1 MAEVSTIPAYIL
13 ANENLLNWMLGHS
26 LSESFI
32 TENRNILKEFVYVD
46 FHRWNTTR
54 PDHVFRHRWE
64 CFEHDY
70 LNQKHPDK
78 FGRTYPPI
86 RGRKECSVVLACL
99 ECLAD
104 EYMEQRG
111 ERIHVQL
118 ERFGWWQNM
127 LSRLSPLPVQA
138 HALWRLHHPLGR
150 DAQKEATKE
159 PLMMLPFDDGV
170 ENYVTRHGLNDLHVH
185 INLCASAEECWLNAL
200 ADPEGE
206 WKVQQHQF
214 EKLSDV
220 IELYREVH
228 VELTPERL
236 LERLHLAQRLRF
248 LLRRYAREKKILIPH
263 KRETREPD
271 EDAPK
276 RQEEEQ
282 SEEEQYYITVRER
295 LGQLCHAPL
304 DKWTD
309 DDVHSLF
316 GAPPY
321 LHDESEKVADVVR
334 DERQWMIGVI
344 SKLAEEGDPLIDRLF
359 HIYLLL
365 SNEFYTFCIQRDNF
379 CGFKQFQKYS
389 YIEKS
394 IVGRPFYYESVF
406 TSMHGN
412 RRNSV
417 VNYLEVRIA
426 PKDDWEG
433 CAERVNRILEGY
445 LSYVAKKVRKGSRA
459 FRGNNLSDTLN
470 TLEELLKISENM
482 RLVRPSI
489 VFHLIKHPWNKE
501 QAELGTCRHDVS
513 RREYFKTL
521 QAIKTLL
528 EKYPPLHSWVR
539 GIDAA
544 AYEMDVPPDV
554 FAPSYR
560 KAKLDLGIRHVT
572 FHTGEDFYHLASGI
586 RTVCETVSM
595 LDYQS
600 GDRIGHATALGVDP
614 SLWLKTMPEQIA
626 PTRGDWLQ
634 DLVFIWNLVRRQHDM
649 QELAQKLDF
658 DIREQ
663 GYAVF
668 QRPHLSPYILKRVF
682 DLRKLTPQLLGNM
695 FQAAKTRLIER
706 YKGKGDIYPAHL
718 FTDEEIVLEER
729 NHPPY
734 LSADEREEQMIHQA
748 FCQET
753 PEIIRLIINW
763 QFGRKTWKRSD
774 SRIEVPTEYFSV
786 EELLRIQQLAMQM
799 LTEKGIVVETLPTSN
814 LRISQYKEMGQHH
827 SLRWLGVGKH
837 PGDSELLVVLGTDD
851 PGVFNTC
858 IKAEFYHL
866 FSSLCKRGLSRQE
879 ALEKLIRVNE
889 CGNRYAFR
897 ALASNMP
904 E

>member
-13 ANENLLNWMLGHS
+13 ANENLLNWMLAHS
-26 LSESFI
+26 LSEGFI
-32 TENRNILKEFVYVD
+32 TETRNILKEFVYVD

-64 CFEHDY
+64 CFEKDY
-70 LNQKHPDK
+70 LNQEHPDK
-78 FGRTYPPI
+78 FGRTITPI
-86 RGRKECSVVLACL
+86 RGSKQCSVVLACL
-99 ECLAD
+99 ECLVD
-104 EYMEQRG
+104 EYVERRG
-111 ERIHVQL
+111 ERVHIML

-127 LSRLSPLPVQA
+127 LSRFSPLPVQA
-138 HALWRLHHPLGR
+138 HALWCIHHLTGR
-150 DAQKEATKE
+150 DVHEEARKE
-159 PLMMLPFDDGV
+159 PLMMLPFDDGL
-170 ENYVTRHGLNDLHVH
+170 ENYASREGLNDLHVH

-214 EKLSDV
+214 ERLSDV

-228 VELTPERL
+228 VDLTPERMF
-236 LERLHLAQRLRF
+236 EHLHLARRVRF
-248 LLRRYAREKKILIPH
+248 LLRRYAREKKVIVPH
-263 KRETREPD
+263 DEEGLHD
-271 EDAPK
+271 EDV
-276 RQEEEQ
+276 EE
-282 SEEEQYYITVRER
+282 YYLPVKQR
-295 LGQLCHAPL
+295 LSQLRDTPL

-309 DDVHSLF
+309 DDVHSLL

-321 LHDESEKVADVVR
+321 LHEELEKIGDIVR
-334 DERQWMIGVI
+334 DEQEWMISLIG
-344 SKLAEEGDPLIDRLF
+344 KLAEEGDPLIDRLF

-365 SNEFYTFCIQRDNF
+365 FNEFYTFCIQRDNF

-394 IVGRPFYYESVF
+394 IVGRPFYYENVF
-406 TSMHGN
+406 TNMHGN
-412 RRNSV
+412 RLNSD

-426 PKDDWEG
+426 PKDNWED
-433 CAERVNRILEGY
+433 CATRINRILEGY
-445 LSYVAKKVRKGSRA
+445 LCYVAKKLDKKARTI
-459 FRGNNLSDTLN
+459 RGNNLAETLDI
-470 TLEELLKISENM
+470 LDEQLAKSQDI

-489 VFHLIKHPWNKE
+489 VFHLIKHEWNKE
-501 QAELGTCRHDVS
+501 QAEKGTCRHDVS
-513 RREYFKTL
+513 RREYFNIL
-521 QAIKTLL
+521 QALKELF
-528 EKYPPLHSWVR
+528 EKYPPLHKWVR

-544 AYEMDVPPDV
+544 AYEMDVPPDI
-554 FAPSYR
+554 FAPAFR
-560 KAKLDLGIRHVT
+560 KAKHDLGLRHVT
-572 FHTGEDFYHLASGI
+572 FHIGEDFYHLANGI

-600 GDRIGHATALGVDP
+600 GDRLGHATALGVEP
-614 SLWLKTMPEQIA
+614 ALWMKTMPEQIA

-634 DLVFIWNLVRRQHDM
+634 DLVFIWNLVRHCNDM

-695 FQAAKTRLIER
+695 FQAARTRLIER
-706 YKGKGDIYPAHL
+706 ATGKGGVSPAHV
-718 FTDEEIVLEER
+718 FTFEEIVMEER
-729 NHPPY
+729 RHPPY

-753 PEIIRLIINW
+753 PEIIRLIHKW
-763 QFGRKTWKRSD
+763 QFERETWERSD
-774 SRIEVPTEYFSV
+774 RRIEVPTDYFSV
-786 EELLRIQQLAMQM
+786 EELLRLQQLAMRS
-799 LTEKGIVVETLPTSN
+799 LTEKGIVVETMPTSN

-827 SLRWLGVGKH
+827 SLRWLGVDKH
-837 PGDSELLVVLGTDD
+837 PGDSDLLVVLGTDD
-851 PGVFNTC
+851 PGVFGTC
-858 IKAEFYHL
+858 IKGEFYHL
-866 FSSLCKRGLSRQE
+866 FASLCKRGMNRQE
-879 ALEKLIRVNE
+879 ALEKLIRINE

-897 ALASNMP
+897 SLASNMP